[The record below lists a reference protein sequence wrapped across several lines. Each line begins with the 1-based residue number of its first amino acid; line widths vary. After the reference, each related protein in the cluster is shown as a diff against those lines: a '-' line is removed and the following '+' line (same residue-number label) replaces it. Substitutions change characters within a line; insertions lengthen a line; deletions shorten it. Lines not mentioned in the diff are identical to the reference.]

1 MHKRLMLA
9 TQNSF
14 DSLAD
19 DDTNSDLQMTHHRNT
34 ILDALDELE
43 LMEVD
48 DDPNADQTDTDDDES
63 QELEIL
69 DSATGPVVPPKIPT
83 PPPTVS
89 KKRKRDKNDEPT
101 TPVTRDISYMVSIL
115 SAGEMKKAKSKR
127 EPVNTSIDL
136 RTNEPWDT
144 LKAQI
149 LVKIST
155 AINPCMLHFDD
166 YSLTYHIS
174 RVLPK
179 PGLSLLTEADYN
191 GMMKRVDGMAAKAP
205 TVNINVIQTQPAS
218 NNNEN
223 QGEDESELAKSKTK
237 KRKESAAILP
247 GNEKKVANIQLLRDR
262 WICKK
267 TDSACASTHCYVIPG
282 SEEHF
287 PLGHQ
292 QLDCWASAMQCKE
305 ASNATI
311 DKPPNHRLFDPKA
324 ISPVLQRRLDA
335 QAKTVTEPAS
345 STPVVNVTFGNEF
358 ASLFKSN
365 HTALNTTTSE
375 IGPAPI
381 STSSLIPPL
390 CKPGNDMSIV
400 AFCALYQLD
409 DSIATK
415 FASHSFKEARL
426 LRYVTFSDLKEMEF
440 KFGEIAALRDAV
452 ERWSIPTCMA

>member
-14 DSLAD
+14 DSLD
-19 DDTNSDLQMTHHRNT
+19 DDTNSDLQMTHHHNT

-48 DDPNADQTDTDDDES
+48 NDPNADQTDTDDDES

-83 PPPTVS
+83 PPPTV
-89 KKRKRDKNDEPT
+89 
-101 TPVTRDISYMVSIL
+101 DISYMVSIL
-115 SAGEMKKAKSKR
+115 SASEMKKAKSKR

-136 RTNEPWDT
+136 CTDEPWDT

-174 RVLPK
+174 WVLPK

-223 QGEDESELAKSKTK
+223 QGEDESELAKKIV
-237 KRKESAAILP
+237 IL
-247 GNEKKVANIQLLRDR
+247 IL
-262 WICKK
+262 
-267 TDSACASTHCYVIPG
+267 SS
-282 SEEHF
+282 
-287 PLGHQ
+287 
-292 QLDCWASAMQCKE
+292 
-305 ASNATI
+305 
-311 DKPPNHRLFDPKA
+311 A

-345 STPVVNVTFGNEF
+345 STPVVNVTFSNEF

-365 HTALNTTTSE
+365 HTALNTTTSG

-390 CKPGNDMSIV
+390 RKPGNDISIV

-426 LRYVTFSDLKEMEF
+426 LCYVTFSDLKEMEF
-440 KFGEIAALRDAV
+440 KFGEIAALHDAV
-452 ERWSIPTCMA
+452 ERWSIPTSMA

>member
-1 MHKRLMLA
+1 MHKCLMLA

-14 DSLAD
+14 DSLD

-48 DDPNADQTDTDDDES
+48 NDPNADQTDTDDDKS

-83 PPPTVS
+83 PPPTV
-89 KKRKRDKNDEPT
+89 
-101 TPVTRDISYMVSIL
+101 DISYMVSIL
-115 SAGEMKKAKSKR
+115 SASEMKKAKSKR

-136 RTNEPWDT
+136 RTDEPWDT

-155 AINPCMLHFDD
+155 AINPRMLHFDD

-174 RVLPK
+174 WVLPK

-191 GMMKRVDGMAAKAP
+191 GMMKQVDGMAAKAP

-223 QGEDESELAKSKTK
+223 QGEDESELAKSKMK
-237 KRKESAAILP
+237 KQKESAAILP
-247 GNEKKVANIQLLRDR
+247 GNKKKVANIQLLQDH

-292 QLDCWASAMQCKE
+292 QLDCWASAMVDI
-305 ASNATI
+305 SS
-311 DKPPNHRLFDPKA
+311 LA
-324 ISPVLQRRLDA
+324 ISPVLQCRLDA
-335 QAKTVTEPAS
+335 QAKTVTEPTS
-345 STPVVNVTFGNEF
+345 STPVVNITFGNEF
-358 ASLFKSN
+358 ASLFKSS
-365 HTALNTTTSE
+365 HTALNTTTSG
-375 IGPAPI
+375 IGPVPI

-390 CKPGNDMSIV
+390 RKPGNDMSIV

-409 DSIATK
+409 DSITTK
-415 FASHSFKEARL
+415 FASHSFKEAHL

-452 ERWSIPTCMA
+452 ERWSIPTSMA

>member
-1 MHKRLMLA
+1 MHKHLMLVR
-9 TQNSF
+9 QNSF
-14 DSLAD
+14 DSLD

-83 PPPTVS
+83 PLRSPRQRNEYVF
-89 KKRKRDKNDEPT
+89 ND
-101 TPVTRDISYMVSIL
+101 L
-115 SAGEMKKAKSKR
+115 
-127 EPVNTSIDL
+127 IDNYF
-136 RTNEPWDT
+136 TIF
-144 LKAQI
+144 AQ
-149 LVKIST
+149 
-155 AINPCMLHFDD
+155 
-166 YSLTYHIS
+166 
-174 RVLPK
+174 
-179 PGLSLLTEADYN
+179 
-191 GMMKRVDGMAAKAP
+191 
-205 TVNINVIQTQPAS
+205 
-218 NNNEN
+218 
-223 QGEDESELAKSKTK
+223 
-237 KRKESAAILP
+237 KESAAILP
-247 GNEKKVANIQLLRDR
+247 GNEKKVANIQLLQDR

-292 QLDCWASAMQCKE
+292 HFPLGHQQLDCWASAMCKE

-311 DKPPNHRLFDPKA
+311 DKPPNHRLFDLKA
-324 ISPVLQRRLDA
+324 ISPVLQHRLDT

-358 ASLFKSN
+358 ASLFKLN
-365 HTALNTTTSE
+365 HTAPNTTTSE

-381 STSSLIPPL
+381 STSSLILPL
-390 CKPGNDMSIV
+390 HKPGNDMSIV

-409 DSIATK
+409 DSIAAK
-415 FASHSFKEARL
+415 FASHSFKEAHL
-426 LRYVTFSDLKEMEF
+426 LHYVTF
-440 KFGEIAALRDAV
+440 
-452 ERWSIPTCMA
+452 